1 MSVIIPCYNC
11 EKYIE
16 ETIQSLINQT
26 VKPKEIL
33 LIYDHSNDNS
43 LEILKKQAKCF
54 GNIIRIIII
63 KERKGLSHARN
74 IGINNAIGDYIL
86 FMDADDIAHSTLIE
100 KYTNLFKELNKKSEM
115 YSLCYSAYI
124 QIDENNNEISDISYG
139 IQCDPEEIL
148 GYEFVRNHIMSP
160 SGVMVKKKTLLKTTK
175 FNEELQDTE
184 DWDLWLRLAQ
194 ITGFAYVNEPLIR
207 LRRHNENLSANLEK
221 QLNAEKIILMQY
233 DINFIKK
240 AILKRKLEIEK
251 NITDYVSVLF
261 RLNYWEEGFSE
272 LIELLKKGN
281 IHYNL
286 YFFLGLYKLKKNK
299 IDDALKQFLK
309 VIEIKNDHGAALN
322 NIGAI
327 LLLKGN
333 KDKAKEYFY
342 KSLEYFPNYLDAS
355 KNIKL
360 LNKNNI
366 QYNELS
372 FTWRELREVLTSYSE

>member
-1 MSVIIPCYNC
+1 M
-11 EKYIE
+11 
-16 ETIQSLINQT
+16 
-26 VKPKEIL
+26 
-33 LIYDHSNDNS
+33 
-43 LEILKKQAKCF
+43 
-54 GNIIRIIII
+54 
-63 KERKGLSHARN
+63 
-74 IGINNAIGDYIL
+74 
-86 FMDADDIAHSTLIE
+86 
-100 KYTNLFKELNKKSEM
+100 
-115 YSLCYSAYI
+115 
-124 QIDENNNEISDISYG
+124 
-139 IQCDPEEIL
+139 
-148 GYEFVRNHIMSP
+148 
-160 SGVMVKKKTLLKTTK
+160 
-175 FNEELQDTE
+175 
-184 DWDLWLRLAQ
+184 
-194 ITGFAYVNEPLIR
+194 
-207 LRRHNENLSANLEK
+207 SANLEK

-372 FTWRELREVLTSYSE
+372 FTWRELRELLTSYSE